1 MYRNYRRENREK
13 NSYKN
18 DIAILA
24 NSHVMIRGVIQIKFN
39 QFV

>member
-13 NSYKN
+13 NSCKR

-24 NSHVMIRGVIQIKFN
+24 NSHAENNFTQRTSIIT
-39 QFV
+39 